1 MNTINKHG
9 WKWAYR
15 KIRGL
20 YCTRLTA
27 IYRATLYSIRG
38 NTGKFSS
45 EDNWQKIRIRRHR

>member
-1 MNTINKHG
+1 MNIINKHG

-45 EDNWQKIRIRRHR
+45 EDKWQKIRIRRCR

>member
-1 MNTINKHG
+1 MNNINKHG

-20 YCTRLTA
+20 HCTRLSA

-38 NTGKFSS
+38 DTGSFIS
-45 EDNWQKIRIRRHR
+45 EDSWQKIRIRR